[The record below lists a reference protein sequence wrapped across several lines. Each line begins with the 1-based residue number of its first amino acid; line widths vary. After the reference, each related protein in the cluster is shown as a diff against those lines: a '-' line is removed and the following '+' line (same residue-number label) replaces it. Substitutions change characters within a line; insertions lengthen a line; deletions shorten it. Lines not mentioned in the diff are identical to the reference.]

1 MLVGYARISTM
12 DQNPTLQIDALREA
26 GCERIFT
33 ETASGAHRNSHNL
46 SATLDYLRE
55 GDTLIVWKL
64 SRLARSLKQVIKTS
78 CRDSRARH

>member
-33 ETASGAHRNSHNL
+33 ETASGAHRNRPQPICHFRL
-46 SATLDYLRE
+46 SQGGGYTH
-55 GDTLIVWKL
+55 
-64 SRLARSLKQVIKTS
+64 RLETFA
-78 CRDSRARH
+78 AGPFP